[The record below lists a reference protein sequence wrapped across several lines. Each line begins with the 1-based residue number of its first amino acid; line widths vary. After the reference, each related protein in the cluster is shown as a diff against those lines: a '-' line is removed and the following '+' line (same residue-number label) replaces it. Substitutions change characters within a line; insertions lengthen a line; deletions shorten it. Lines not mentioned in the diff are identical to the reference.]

1 MVRNPS
7 MERTIDIMGRL
18 SQECSWNLQFDVDS
32 MFMTKVFQENL
43 KGLSPK
49 SPLFFKIRSNLR

>member
-49 SPLFFKIRSNLR
+49 SPLFKIRSNLR